1 MDELPFLVVLIR
13 KIRAA
18 VIWIVAAIL
27 AILLI
32 IDYMENE
39 EVASILTSV
48 LIFLFIV
55 IFLNYL
61 FKNMNKKITH
71 EIKIQKS
78 VLIALYAILVVLS
91 LNLVSPFFKVG
102 TASAFS
108 NEVHK
113 IAICHPVHFT
123 RCAEIKDGV
132 LMAGFYN

>member
-55 IFLNYL
+55 IILNYL
-61 FKNMNKKITH
+61 FKK
-71 EIKIQKS
+71 
-78 VLIALYAILVVLS
+78 
-91 LNLVSPFFKVG
+91 FFPKR
-102 TASAFS
+102 S
-108 NEVHK
+108 
-113 IAICHPVHFT
+113 
-123 RCAEIKDGV
+123 KDKE
-132 LMAGFYN
+132 

>member
-1 MDELPFLVVLIR
+1 
-13 KIRAA
+13 
-18 VIWIVAAIL
+18 
-27 AILLI
+27 
-32 IDYMENE
+32 
-39 EVASILTSV
+39 
-48 LIFLFIV
+48 
-55 IFLNYL
+55 
-61 FKNMNKKITH
+61 MNKKITY

-78 VLIALYAILVVLS
+78 VLISLYAILIVLT

-123 RCAEIKDGV
+123 RCAQIKDGV

>member
-1 MDELPFLVVLIR
+1 
-13 KIRAA
+13 
-18 VIWIVAAIL
+18 
-27 AILLI
+27 
-32 IDYMENE
+32 
-39 EVASILTSV
+39 
-48 LIFLFIV
+48 
-55 IFLNYL
+55 
-61 FKNMNKKITH
+61 MNKKITH

-132 LMAGFYN
+132 LMAGFSN